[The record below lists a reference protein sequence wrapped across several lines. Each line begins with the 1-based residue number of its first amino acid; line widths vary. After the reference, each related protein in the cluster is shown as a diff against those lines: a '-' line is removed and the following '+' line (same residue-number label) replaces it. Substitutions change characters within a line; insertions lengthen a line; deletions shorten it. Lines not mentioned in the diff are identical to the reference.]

1 MRSIRL
7 LTSGLSFLILGIV
20 FIVMIGTEMMD
31 YSKKGEDY
39 ITLTSADFREGMMVE
54 GNLPYNYGSYE
65 SIYDEDDKKSVGY
78 FYLIDAG
85 DDGFMGLYTPRKN
98 LITLLDAQA
107 DSLEAALQNA
117 EGTYEMPDIRPVYF
131 KGKVTKMD
139 SEDEKFFRQYLGSYG
154 YTDEFID
161 EYCPLMYIKCVD
173 TKSHPIL
180 LVAGIVATVVGIVF
194 ILLFVRRKIMGR

>member
-20 FIVMIGTEMMD
+20 FIVMIGSEMMD

-39 ITLTSADFREGMMVE
+39 STLTSADFREGMIVE

-85 DDGFMGLYTPRKN
+85 EDGFMGLYTPRKD
-98 LITLLDAQA
+98 LIILLDAQA
-107 DSLEAALQNA
+107 DSLEAALQNS
-117 EGTYEMPDIRPVYF
+117 EGTYEMPDIQPVYF

-139 SEDEKFFRQYLGSYG
+139 SEDEKFFRQMLTSYG
-154 YTDEFID
+154 CTDDYID
-161 EYCPLMYIKCVD
+161 EYCPLLYIKCVD